1 MRPSLRDFL
10 LHGVRYVFPAV
21 HGPER
26 TGLPTAWAHPD
37 LAPLFVDGEPSRALV
52 WPSDKGDLRGE
63 SLVPLFANLP
73 AVAAR
78 DPRLHTLLA
87 MVDALRAGGTRE
99 RRVVGD
105 ALSER
110 IQSPIEA

>member
-1 MRPSLRDFL
+1 MRPALREFL
-10 LHGVRYVFPAV
+10 LQGVRYVFPAV

-37 LAPLFVDGEPSRALV
+37 VAPLFADGESARALV
-52 WPSDKGDLRGE
+52 WPSDKADVRGE

-78 DPRLHTLLA
+78 DPRLHHLLA
-87 MVDALRAGGTRE
+87 MVDAVRAGGTRE

-110 IQSPIEA
+110 IQSLTEE